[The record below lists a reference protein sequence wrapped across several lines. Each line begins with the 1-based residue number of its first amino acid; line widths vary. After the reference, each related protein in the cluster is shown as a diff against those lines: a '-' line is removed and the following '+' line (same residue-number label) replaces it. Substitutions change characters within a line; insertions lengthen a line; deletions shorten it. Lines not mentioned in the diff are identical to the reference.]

1 MGERTR
7 HIWTKEW
14 SSRVALDLHYPQV
27 LRIHH
32 RALVHRRETVTGRK
46 QEAVCFGDRAMWLW
60 LLCTTTLPAQPAT
73 CPQQIVTH
81 MSVVSFVILGQRKE
95 WERHKFPLDCTL
107 GPAPAASSSPGDS
120 PASSARG
127 QSSPGRWRRTWA
139 PRRQPCGAA
148 AGSRC
153 GTCPDSP
160 RQWCQAPWPQ
170 APASLGLSCYI
181 GF

>member
-7 HIWTKEW
+7 DIWTKEW
-14 SSRVALDLHYPQV
+14 SSRLTLDLHYPQV

-32 RALVHRRETVTGRK
+32 RASVHSKETVTGRT
-46 QEAVCFGDRAMWLW
+46 QERVCFGDHTMWLW
-60 LLCTTTLPAQPAT
+60 LLCTTVLPAHPAT

-81 MSVVSFVILGQRKE
+81 MSAVSFVIPGQK
-95 WERHKFPLDCTL
+95 KGSGKDT
-107 GPAPAASSSPGDS
+107 SSLLTAHSPGDS

-148 AGSRC
+148 GVSRC
-153 GTCPDSP
+153 GTCPESP

-170 APASLGLSCYI
+170 APASLGLSCYL